1 MRQRRMRLILSA
13 ICFTP
18 DIGTVFIMASSPKTV
33 LFVCVENS
41 NRSQMAEAFARIHG
55 AGKVEGQSAGSRPS
69 GRVNPRA
76 IEFMREI
83 GYDLATHDSKSLAQ
97 FNGQPVEVA
106 VTMGCGD
113 ECPLVKANRREEWQI
128 PDPKDMPAEQY
139 REVRD
144 LIERKVKDLL
154 ATL

>member
-1 MRQRRMRLILSA
+1 MKAKKLI
-13 ICFTP
+13 
-18 DIGTVFIMASSPKTV
+18 

-55 AGKVEGQSAGSRPS
+55 SDEFEAHSAGSRPS

-76 IEFMREI
+76 VEFMREI
-83 GYDLATHDSKSLAQ
+83 GYDLTTHQSKSLEQ

-113 ECPLVKANRREEWQI
+113 ECPLVLAKRREEWQI
-128 PDPKDMPAEQY
+128 PDPKDLPPEGY
-139 REVRD
+139 RDFRD
-144 LIERKVKDLL
+144 LIESKVKVLL
-154 ATL
+154 TTLRS